1 MRKATFIKRNTP
13 KWRNYEENPS
23 EPSSDPDELTDRYIE
38 LTDDLSYARTFY
50 PDSNVT
56 KYLNS
61 AASRMHRGLMQDK
74 RDVQNR
80 FVVFWMHELPMA
92 FRQSHRMLLIS
103 ATFFVLTLFT
113 L

>member
-1 MRKATFIKRNTP
+1 MREATFIKRNTP

-61 AASRMHRGLMQDK
+61 AASRMHRGLC
-74 RDVQNR
+74 RIN
-80 FVVFWMHELPMA
+80 
-92 FRQSHRMLLIS
+92 
-103 ATFFVLTLFT
+103 ATFKIGSSYSGRTNCRWRFGNRTGCY
-113 L
+113 